1 MDSGLPEIV
10 NCSCLFYLYIICQM
24 SFDGEGIVTKMNQHG
39 KLKWDKFPVNY

>member
-10 NCSCLFYLYIICQM
+10 NGSCLFYL
-24 SFDGEGIVTKMNQHG
+24 SGIVTKMNQHG

>member
-1 MDSGLPEIV
+1 MESGLPEIV
-10 NCSCLFYLYIICQM
+10 NGSVCSICQM